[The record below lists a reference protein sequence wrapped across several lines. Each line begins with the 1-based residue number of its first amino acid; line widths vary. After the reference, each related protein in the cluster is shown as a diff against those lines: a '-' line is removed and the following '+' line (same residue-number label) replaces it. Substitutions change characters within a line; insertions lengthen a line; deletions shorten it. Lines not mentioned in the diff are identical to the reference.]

1 MDIYTQPHVIQR
13 VCKQSSYKWCL
24 KQKKKKILSITCS
37 GLKKVT
43 SMLTNRCKNGTGKLF
58 QTIQYILLNHSNY
71 HLMTT
76 LKIEFFE
83 FK

>member
-1 MDIYTQPHVIQR
+1 MMSQA
-13 VCKQSSYKWCL
+13 KE
-24 KQKKKKILSITCS
+24 KKILSITCS

-58 QTIQYILLNHSNY
+58 LTIQYILLNHSNY